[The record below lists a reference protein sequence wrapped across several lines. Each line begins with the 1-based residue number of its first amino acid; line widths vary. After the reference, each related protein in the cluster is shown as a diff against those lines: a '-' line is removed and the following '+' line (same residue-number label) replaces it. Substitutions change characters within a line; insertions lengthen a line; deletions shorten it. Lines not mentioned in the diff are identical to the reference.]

1 MWYLPAPL
9 QTAVRGLTQPSSACS
24 SSADFICPSP
34 CLFAIVGAAVHL
46 TLLATIVRLAQQ
58 QGCWGAEVGRW
69 SLSWPECAG
78 RAEQESA
85 PTFSCETWIWHST
98 TAWMADDWK
107 WPLHGGA
114 QLAIDTTMVSPLHRD
129 GRARRG
135 AVAHDGAALRQ
146 ARTRRTYPELA
157 GEGGRARL
165 VVLAA
170 EVGGRWSEETAE
182 FLSSLS
188 WAKVRELP
196 EDLQRDGRKSWLR
209 RWKKLLGCTAA
220 KAFAMSLL
228 DLAPSG
234 SDGAIPSVHE
244 VICEARHS

>member
-9 QTAVRGLTQPSSACS
+9 QTAVLGLTQPSSACS
-24 SSADFICPSP
+24 FSADFICPSP

-46 TLLATIVRLAQQ
+46 KLLATTVQLAQQ

-85 PTFSCETWIWHST
+85 PTFSCATWTWHST

-107 WPLHGGA
+107 VADGLPLHGGA

-135 AVAHDGAALRQ
+135 AAAHDGAALRQ
-146 ARTRRTYPELA
+146 ARTRKERTHPELA
-157 GEGGRARL
+157 GEWGRARL

-170 EVGGRWSEETAE
+170 EVGGHWSEETAE

-188 WAKVRELP
+188 WAKVRELL
-196 EDLQRDGRKSWLR
+196 EDLQRDGRRSWLR
-209 RWKKLLGCTAA
+209 R
-220 KAFAMSLL
+220 
-228 DLAPSG
+228 
-234 SDGAIPSVHE
+234 
-244 VICEARHS
+244 